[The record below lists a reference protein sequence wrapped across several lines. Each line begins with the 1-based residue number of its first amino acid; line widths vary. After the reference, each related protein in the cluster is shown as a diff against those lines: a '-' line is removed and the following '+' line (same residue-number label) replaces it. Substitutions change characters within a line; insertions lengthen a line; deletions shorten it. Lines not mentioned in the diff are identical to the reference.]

1 MGTITA
7 LNAKTVLMR
16 RRGGSSAEI
25 APPRPGVRAD
35 VFAQYTERVGVGERA
50 GEGLAG
56 FVGAAE

>member
-1 MGTITA
+1 MEA
-7 LNAKTVLMR
+7 RPREV
-16 RRGGSSAEI
+16 
-25 APPRPGVRAD
+25 APQRLGARTD